1 MKDDLTQ
8 EVISAVYKV
17 HNTLGFGYFEKV
29 YENALMIELRKRRIS
44 ASQQLPIQ
52 VYYEGEIV
60 GDYVADIIVE
70 DELILE
76 LKSVANLT
84 ERDEVQLVNYLKGTN
99 IERGLLINFGASVK
113 VKRKYKDFRPTN
125 N

>member
-17 HNTLGFGYFEKV
+17 HNILGFGYFEKV
-29 YENALMIELRKRRIS
+29 YENALIIELRKRGIS

-60 GDYVADIIVE
+60 GDYVADIIVK